1 MTAIPYSARHSRQT
15 LRSEIPR
22 RRMPSPMVRPDTM
35 GKEKT
40 TSVFQ
45 PRAFNQ
51 RLTNQQKHKARTSID
66 TAAELRI
73 QARRPREPMMP
84 PLKSGNPDNRPRT
97 TKPPRFVYDNN
108 RQRRSAHKA
117 SLSYKRQSK
126 EATNHI
132 KLKPSIHHEP
142 TAEQSFLLKNPN
154 VLTKSLFI

>member
-1 MTAIPYSARHSRQT
+1 MKNNVYSMTAIPYSARHSRQT

-84 PLKSGNPDNRPRT
+84 PLKSGNPDNRPRSRHDLCT
-97 TKPPRFVYDNN
+97 TTTANGVPPT
-108 RQRRSAHKA
+108 K
-117 SLSYKRQSK
+117 
-126 EATNHI
+126 
-132 KLKPSIHHEP
+132 
-142 TAEQSFLLKNPN
+142 QSFSQKAKARRRPTYKTKA
-154 VLTKSLFI
+154 VYSSRTDGGTIFLTKKSKRSN